1 MTGERRAE
9 EDLRATRDA
18 IDVDA
23 ERLSDLEDEKGRLD
37 PRDPRVAEMSK
48 VAVEIASRVHRAT
61 IAEKHLTDE
70 IQREDPPRRPD

>member
-48 VAVEIASRVHRAT
+48 DAVEIASRVHRAT
-61 IAEKHLTDE
+61 IAEQHLTDE
-70 IQREDPPRRPD
+70 IQRQDPPRRPD